1 VSEPGY
7 SKGAQANRAAAMR
20 RDKGILARLES
31 GWSYADIAKE
41 LNVSMRSVRQ
51 IVYRAR
57 RRAGIPPTEQW
68 WQGET
73 RKRSDLCLRDHRLT
87 PENTY
92 TYATG
97 QRVCK
102 RCKRENRKRD

>member
-1 VSEPGY
+1 MSEPSY

-31 GWSYADIAKE
+31 GWTYADIAKE
-41 LNVSMRSVRQ
+41 LNVSMRSIRQ

-57 RRAGIPPTEQW
+57 RRAGIPPTSQW
-68 WQGET
+68 WHGKA
-73 RKRSDLCLRDHRLT
+73 RLPDHCLRSHELT

-97 QRVCK
+97 QVVCK
-102 RCKRENRKRD
+102 ECKRTNRH